1 MKRALKYGLL
11 VAVIIAVWITLKHWG
26 LHLDQARGATFDLVV
41 FNVAAIIG
49 LALGIID
56 KRAANNGA
64 LSFGEGMKTG
74 VAIAVT
80 YAVLTAIYFAVVLV
94 VVGPVLMQQAGHVGP
109 GGEITGPILIKAFAG
124 LIIGMALIGA
134 ILSVFVSLVLKRKL

>member
-11 VAVIIAVWITLKHWG
+11 VAVIIAIWITLKHWG
-26 LHLDQARGATFDLVV
+26 LHLDQARAATFDMVV
-41 FNVAAIIG
+41 FNVAGIIG

-56 KRAANNGA
+56 KRAENNGT
-64 LSFGEGMKTG
+64 LSFGEGLKTG

-80 YAVLTAIYFAVVLV
+80 YAVLTAIYFAAVLV
-94 VVGPVLMQQAGHVGP
+94 AVGPELMQQAGHSGP

-124 LIIGMALIGA
+124 LIIGMALIGL
-134 ILSVFVSLVLKRKL
+134 ILSGFVTLVLKRKM